1 MINRPLT
8 ALYAGNN
15 FAVGGRTSSIEGR
28 FSFGARARL
37 DPKASQPLI
46 LASKTSHEEASRMPL
61 LRPSPYC
68 CPLREGLQAITVFP
82 RKLKE
87 LPRIQVAG
95 FFAKKCFEPPLKIR
109 APPGLQTVAA
119 RGDPVVSQR
128 CPHENRD
135 ETGLRI
141 LRARPIR
148 RAAPTDAHAPR
159 PTTCR
164 AFPKYLCSGPPR
176 RCFSRLSSS
185 P

>member
-1 MINRPLT
+1 MHYTPGTTSQLREELPRSKAVFLAKPGRALIPSELNVWSWRP
-8 ALYAGNN
+8 
-15 FAVGGRTSSIEGR
+15 
-28 FSFGARARL
+28 
-37 DPKASQPLI
+37 
-46 LASKTSHEEASRMPL
+46 KTSHEEASRMPL
-61 LRPSPYC
+61 LRPSHC
-68 CPLREGLQAITVFP
+68 CPLCEGLQAITVFP
-82 RKLKE
+82 RKSKE
-87 LPRIQVAG
+87 LPRIKVGG

-109 APPGLQTVAA
+109 APPGLQAVAA

-128 CPHENRD
+128 CPHENQN
-135 ETGLRI
+135 ETGFRI

-148 RAAPTDAHAPR
+148 RAAPRDAHAPG

>member
-1 MINRPLT
+1 MIDRPLP
-8 ALYAGNN
+8 ALYAGNS
-15 FAVGGRTSSIEGR
+15 FGVGGRTSSVDGR
-28 FSFGARARL
+28 FSSGARARL
-37 DPKASQPLI
+37 DPKGSQSLI
-46 LASKTSHEEASRMPL
+46 LASKTSPEEASRMPL
-61 LRPSPYC
+61 LGPSSYC
-68 CPLREGLQAITVFP
+68 GPQCEGLQAITVFP

-87 LPRIQVAG
+87 LPRIQVGG

-135 ETGLRI
+135 ETGFRI

-148 RAAPTDAHAPR
+148 RAAPRDAHAPG